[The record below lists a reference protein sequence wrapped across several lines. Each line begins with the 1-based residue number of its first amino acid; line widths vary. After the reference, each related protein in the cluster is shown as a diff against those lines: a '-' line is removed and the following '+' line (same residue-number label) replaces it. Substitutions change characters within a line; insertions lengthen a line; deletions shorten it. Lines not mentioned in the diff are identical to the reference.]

1 MGHGFT
7 NREEG
12 FQLRGLVFGVISP
25 LPPSLCLCVAAICL
39 SDISTWMVTHSYPC
53 ACSFVYLF
61 ICLFFFSVPPP
72 LSLSISQS
80 PAPSVHL
87 LSKASWVFICLCL
100 WLLVWLQLKEGGSR
114 QANFPCTILHP
125 STYSEGHLITFLC
138 FPPAHERCKNYRG
151 LEYSFRNLGVAPRDL
166 SIKRDRLACDWLPH
180 STAGPVYSSTKMPRW
195 RSIISNIN

>member
-39 SDISTWMVTHSYPC
+39 SDISTWMVTHSVSVC
-53 ACSFVYLF
+53 VFICVAVYLSF
-61 ICLFFFSVPPP
+61 LLLCTSSS
-72 LSLSISQS
+72 SLSISQS

-100 WLLVWLQLKEGGSR
+100 CLLVWLQLKEGGSR
-114 QANFPCTILHP
+114 PANFPCTILHP
-125 STYSEGHLITFLC
+125 STHSEGHLIPFLC

-151 LEYSFRNLGVAPRDL
+151 LEYSFRNLGVAPRD
-166 SIKRDRLACDWLPH
+166 RLACDWLPH

-195 RSIISNIN
+195 HSIISNIN